1 MEDIKDMYK
10 RFYKMWR
17 QKQNEWKK
25 MRRSSIEELKKW
37 EILKQKIQ
45 EKWKI

>member
-1 MEDIKDMYK
+1 MRMEDIKDMYK

-25 MRRSSIEELKKW
+25 WEEVP
-37 EILKQKIQ
+37 
-45 EKWKI
+45 